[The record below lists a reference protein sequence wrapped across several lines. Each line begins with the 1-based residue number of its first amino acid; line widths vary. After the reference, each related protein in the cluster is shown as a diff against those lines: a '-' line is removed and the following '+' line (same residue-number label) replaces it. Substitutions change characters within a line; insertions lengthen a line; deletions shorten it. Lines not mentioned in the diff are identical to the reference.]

1 MMNEKFAKVKGIGE
15 LKYKTIYGFY
25 DEPLLFSCLS
35 VTGSTYLLL
44 RQPTDTQKWLMI
56 EVSKKRLSQL
66 ESNKIQT
73 CQAFTKPESG
83 FWYLVSEK
91 RTLYDVE
98 ILTSKQITDNMLPYK
113 GEFLDYNSDM
123 DPSSS
128 SADIVNN
135 TDDVILKK
143 DAEIKAKDQEIKRL
157 KVKQEKA
164 LKTERAKN
172 KKLLAMLKKLDITAV
187 L

>member
-1 MMNEKFAKVKGIGE
+1 MG
-15 LKYKTIYGFY
+15 
-25 DEPLLFSCLS
+25 
-35 VTGSTYLLL
+35 
-44 RQPTDTQKWLMI
+44 
-56 EVSKKRLSQL
+56 
-66 ESNKIQT
+66 
-73 CQAFTKPESG
+73 
-83 FWYLVSEK
+83 
-91 RTLYDVE
+91 
-98 ILTSKQITDNMLPYK
+98 
-113 GEFLDYNSDM
+113 
-123 DPSSS
+123 PSSS

-135 TDDVILKK
+135 IDDEILKK